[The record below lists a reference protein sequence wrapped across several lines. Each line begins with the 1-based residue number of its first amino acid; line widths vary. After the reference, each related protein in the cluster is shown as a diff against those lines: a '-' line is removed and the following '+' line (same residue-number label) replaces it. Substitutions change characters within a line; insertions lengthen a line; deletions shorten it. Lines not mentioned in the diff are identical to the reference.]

1 MGFSRQEYWSG
12 LPCPS
17 PGDLPNPVIE
27 ARSPALQADSL
38 PTELWG
44 KPPPR
49 AAPSFLLLLQVLS
62 ASGIY
67 DSSPCISSDQDLLT
81 SHSLI
86 LQMPGQG
93 HPLKKSLPE
102 HCSKIIPVASFLLSF
117 LFLIFLPFACF
128 SFSTEMLLSEMKV
141 LLRVCVCF
149 FFCFFTIMF
158 PQALNLAY
166 LCLPSIGMTT
176 LKGTLDIYLI
186 KE

>member
-1 MGFSRQEYWSG
+1 M
-12 LPCPS
+12 
-17 PGDLPNPVIE
+17 
-27 ARSPALQADSL
+27 
-38 PTELWG
+38 
-44 KPPPR
+44 
-49 AAPSFLLLLQVLS
+49 
-62 ASGIY
+62 
-67 DSSPCISSDQDLLT
+67 

-128 SFSTEMLLSEMKV
+128 SFSTEVLLSEMKV
-141 LLRVCVCF
+141 LLHVGFF